1 MTLLH
6 GQELFINLLSGVPL
20 VELLIVVMDGTD
32 MTNNNNIKYLLTP
45 ILQSQH
51 LRLQYTYEQRQL
63 QLPIV

>member
-1 MTLLH
+1 M
-6 GQELFINLLSGVPL
+6 
-20 VELLIVVMDGTD
+20 ELLIVVMDGTD
-32 MTNNNNIKYLLTP
+32 VTDNKNMKYLSTP

>member
-1 MTLLH
+1 M
-6 GQELFINLLSGVPL
+6 
-20 VELLIVVMDGTD
+20 ELLIVVMDGMDVTD
-32 MTNNNNIKYLLTP
+32 NNNIKYLLTP